1 MVRRSRFNRPELKLP
16 EADGTASLKQEVSL
30 RGIKLLAL
38 ALVLTAPDFAFADD
52 PGVETEVVDAM
63 NKVFG
68 EQHGFR
74 AVHAKG
80 IVVEGSFKASP
91 EAKALSLASLFD
103 GNTVP
108 VTARFSNNGGFPT
121 IPDGSPD
128 ANPHG
133 MAVKFHLADG
143 SDADMVTN
151 SFKVFPVATAAELR
165 DLFLAVAA
173 SPPDAPK
180 PTKIE
185 RFVAEHPSVAAASA
199 TIATPDSFATE
210 EYHGLNAF
218 LLVNK
223 AGQKQPVRFVWV
235 PERVVHIDPAEAAKR
250 PADFLMNEIPARLKG
265 GPVMF
270 HLTAQLADPGDPT
283 NDPTKAWPEGR
294 KVVDLGVLTLDK
306 AVPNS
311 MEVEKTLLYLP
322 SQLTDGIEISD
333 DPMISIRDGA
343 YALSFSRR
351 SQ

>member
-1 MVRRSRFNRPELKLP
+1 MR
-16 EADGTASLKQEVSL
+16 ASE
-30 RGIKLLAL
+30 LLAL
-38 ALVLTAPDFAFADD
+38 ALVSVAAPNFALADD

-68 EQHGFR
+68 EQRGFR

-80 IVVEGSFKASP
+80 VVVEGSFRGSP
-91 EAKALSLASLFD
+91 EAKAFSRASLFD
-103 GNTVP
+103 GSTVP
-108 VTARFSNNGGFPT
+108 VTVRFSNNGGFPT

-151 SFKVFPVATAAELR
+151 SFKVFPVATAADLR
-165 DLFLAVAA
+165 DLFLALAA

-185 RFVAEHPSVAAASA
+185 RFVAEHPTVAAASA

-223 AGQKQPVRFVWV
+223 AGDKQAVRFVWM
-235 PERVVHIDPAEAAKR
+235 PERVVHLDGGEAAKR
-250 PADFLMNEIPARLKG
+250 PPDFLMNEIPIRLKS
-265 GPVMF
+265 GPVTF
-270 HLTAQLADPGDPT
+270 HLKAQLAEPGDPT
-283 NDPTKAWPEGR
+283 NDPTKVWPESR
-294 KVVDLGVLTLDK
+294 RVVDLGVLTLDR

-322 SQLTDGIEISD
+322 SQLTDGIEVSD
-333 DPMISIRDGA
+333 DPMIGTRDGA
-343 YALSFSRR
+343 YAVSFSRR